1 MTIPNGNVY
10 YEVGVRHAAKKTGW
24 VPLAADWSKQLFDVA
39 QMRTIRYPLKEGNI
53 EDATAKAV
61 SEAIKGPID
70 ALSRG
75 ASPPPLRGQPPRS
88 RRQDRGLRRRLQR
101 QRPHLR

>member
-1 MTIPNGNVY
+1 
-10 YEVGVRHAAKKTGW
+10 
-24 VPLAADWSKQLFDVA
+24 
-39 QMRTIRYPLKEGNI
+39 MRIIRYPLKEGNI

-75 ASPPPLRGQPPRS
+75 ASPPLLRGQ
-88 RRQDRGLRRRLQR
+88 RQDLVAKIEAFVAAYNAKARTFV
-101 QRPHLR
+101 